1 MPLPFTGRQL
11 PGNTIFPV
19 TRKPVTGNKNII
31 PVFLSY
37 SHDHNSNVMTKIVV
51 TDGYTLNPGDL
62 GWKQIEAL
70 GELTV
75 YDRTKPEEIVNR
87 CKEAEIVIT
96 NKVPFNSTTIEQLPK
111 LKLIAVTATGYNIID
126 VQAAAKKGIV
136 VSNVPAYGTASVAQH
151 AIALLLELTN
161 QVGKHAASVAAGEW
175 VKCPDFSYQ
184 LSPITELAGKTMG
197 IVGWGNIGQQTARI
211 AQAFGMELLYYNPS
225 KKEKAFARPVSLP
238 ELFAKSDFISLH
250 CPLKPE
256 NTGFVNNDLIG
267 VMKPSGCIIN
277 TARGPLINE
286 QHLADA
292 LNSHRIAGAALDVL
306 STEPPAPDNPL
317 LAAKNCIITP
327 HNAWISKEAR
337 QRVMEVTIQNVAA
350 FLNGAPVNKVS

>member
-1 MPLPFTGRQL
+1 M
-11 PGNTIFPV
+11 I
-19 TRKPVTGNKNII
+19 
-31 PVFLSY
+31 
-37 SHDHNSNVMTKIVV
+37 KIVV

-62 GWKQIEAL
+62 SWQKIESF

-75 YDRTKPEEIVNR
+75 YDRTKPEELVDR
-87 CKEAEIVIT
+87 CREANIILT
-96 NKVPFNSTTIEQLPK
+96 NKVPVTEANMAALPH
-111 LKLIAVTATGYNIID
+111 LKMIGVTATGYNIVD
-126 VQAAAKKGIV
+126 VQAAAKRKIV

-151 AIALLLELTN
+151 TFALLLELTN

-175 VKCPDFSYQ
+175 VNAPDFSYQ
-184 LSPITELAGKTMG
+184 KAPFTELAGKTLG

-211 AQAFGMELLYYNPS
+211 AQAFDMQVLYYNPS
-225 KKEKAFARPVSLP
+225 KKENAFAKQVPMP

-250 CPLKPE
+250 CPLKPD
-256 NTGFVNNDLIG
+256 NMGFVNKELLG
-267 VMKPSGCIIN
+267 LMKPSAYIIN
-277 TARGPLINE
+277 TSRGPLINE

-306 STEPPAPDNPL
+306 STEPPSPQNPL

-337 QRVMEVTIQNVAA
+337 QRVMDTTAANIEA
-350 FLNGAPVNKVS
+350 FLQQKPINRVV